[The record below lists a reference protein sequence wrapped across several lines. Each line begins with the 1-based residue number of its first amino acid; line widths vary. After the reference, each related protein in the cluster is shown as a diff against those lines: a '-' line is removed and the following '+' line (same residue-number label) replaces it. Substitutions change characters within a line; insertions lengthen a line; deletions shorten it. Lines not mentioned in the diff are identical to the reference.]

1 MTEASWCWD
10 DHDVTELT
18 QRLTDRIGRDFPP
31 GTAEQVCGYLK
42 DVTADACGG
51 QGLERVQAAVVLASH
66 GQWERFLAVF
76 RLLAVDWRDVLMAGG
91 LGNEDWPQVLNREL
105 AQHHGRPG

>member
-1 MTEASWCWD
+1 M
-10 DHDVTELT
+10 TELT

-31 GTAEQVCGYLK
+31 GTGEQAHGYLK
-42 DVTADACGG
+42 GLTADACGG
-51 QGLERVQAAVVLASH
+51 QDLERIQAAVVLASD

-76 RLLAVDWRDVLMAGG
+76 KLLAVDWRDVLMAGG

-105 AQHHGRPG
+105 GSNCRELL